1 MYLLL
6 CPPQRLQ
13 SKNLFGLLLVRHPYI
28 STDYV
33 VKTQE
38 LVVAFRFFFY
48 IHCKYYR
55 SEKSKST
62 LVNEASCIKETVS
75 KYQLKAKFIVSI
87 QNSMASSYY
96 CHQYCYENLSK
107 VNMCGNWSEAHS
119 SYIWNYGKEVKNIP
133 FSVTKDFQKVELT

>member
-38 LVVAFRFFFY
+38 LVVAFMFFS
-48 IHCKYYR
+48 I
-55 SEKSKST
+55 S
-62 LVNEASCIKETVS
+62 
-75 KYQLKAKFIVSI
+75 IVSI
-87 QNSMASSYY
+87 TDLKSQNQ
-96 CHQYCYENLSK
+96 H
-107 VNMCGNWSEAHS
+107 
-119 SYIWNYGKEVKNIP
+119 
-133 FSVTKDFQKVELT
+133 